1 MNIRIL
7 LRKKSETSASQ
18 IRLFAYAKEFAKHG
32 HDVTIYFLISTDK
45 SKINTNIHGVK
56 IVYLWENDSY
66 LEAKYKLVSYIMNLL
81 KFRKKIIK
89 GDIVMMYG
97 DQVPFMLTLLS
108 LKCKASIFCE
118 ITEHPYCEDRSLK
131 SICNAYIAN
140 KCLKYFNGLFV
151 ISNSLRNYFVNNG
164 IDSKKIEIINMFVDI
179 NRFSVE
185 RLNTANKYIAYCGK
199 ISVRKDAVDVLLN
212 AFSIFYKKHPEY
224 KLKIIGDFQ
233 NKEVKETLCKLVCKL
248 NIEEVVE
255 FTGKISPDMMPQILT
270 DASILAL
277 ARPDNIQSQNGFP
290 TKLGEYL
297 ATGNPVAVTKVGD
310 IPLYLKD
317 KVSAFLSQ
325 PDDFQ
330 DFAKTLDA
338 IVNDYPKAIEVG
350 KEGKRLCFSDFSS
363 EVQALKALSF
373 MSKSVQ

>member
-1 MNIRIL
+1 MNIKIL
-7 LRKKSETSASQ
+7 LRKNNEISASQ
-18 IRLFAYAKEFAKHG
+18 IRLFTYAKEFVKHG
-32 HDVTIYFLISTDK
+32 HEVTIYFLLSTDK
-45 SKINTNIHGVK
+45 SKIDTKIDGVK
-56 IVYLWENDSY
+56 IVYLWEEEGYLGAKCKLLSY
-66 LEAKYKLVSYIMNLL
+66 VMNLL
-81 KFRKKIIK
+81 KFRKKIIE
-89 GDIVMMYG
+89 GDIIMMYG

-118 ITEHPYCEDRSLK
+118 ITEHPYCENRSLK
-131 SICNAYIAN
+131 KVCNAYMVN
-140 KCLKYFNGLFV
+140 KCLKYFDGLFV
-151 ISNSLRNYFVNNG
+151 ISNSLRDYFVKNG
-164 IDSKKIEIINMFVDI
+164 VDSAKIEIINMFVDV

-199 ISVRKDAVDVLLN
+199 VSVRKDGVDVLLN
-212 AFSIFYKKHPEY
+212 AFSIFYKRHPEY

-233 NKEVKETLCKLVCKL
+233 NDEVKEILYKLVRKL
-248 NIEEVVE
+248 HIQEVVE
-255 FTGKISPDMMPQILT
+255 FTGKISPDIMPKILT

-317 KVSAFLSQ
+317 KESAYLSK
-325 PDDFQ
+325 PDDFN
-330 DFAKTLDA
+330 DFARTLDVIA
-338 IVNDYPKAIEVG
+338 NDYSRAIEVG
-350 KEGKRLCFSDFSS
+350 NEGRRLCFSAFSS

-373 MSKSVQ
+373 MSKSAQ

>member
-1 MNIRIL
+1 MKIKLL
-7 LRKKSETSASQ
+7 LRKNSETSASQ

-32 HDVTIYFLISTDK
+32 HDVEIYFLISTDK
-45 SKINTNIHGVK
+45 SKTKTKIDGVK
-56 IVYLWENDSY
+56 FIYLWEDDSY
-66 LEAKYKLVSYIMNLL
+66 LGTKYKLVSYIKNLL
-81 KFRKKIIK
+81 KFRKKIFD

-108 LKCKASIFCE
+108 LKYKASIFCE
-118 ITEHPYCEDRSLK
+118 ITEHPYCENRSLK

-140 KCLKYFNGLFV
+140 KCLRYFDGLFV

-164 IDSKKIEIINMFVDI
+164 VSSDNIEIINMFVDT

-185 RLNTANKYIAYCGK
+185 RLNSVDKYIAYCGK
-199 ISVRKDAVDVLLN
+199 ISVRKDGVDVLLK
-212 AFSIFYKKHPEY
+212 AFSVFFKKHPEY

-233 NKEVKETLCKLVCKL
+233 NNEVKEILHKIVCKL
-248 NIEEVVE
+248 CIDKVVE
-255 FTGKISPDMMPQILT
+255 FTGRISPDMMPQILT

-277 ARPDNIQSQNGFP
+277 ARPNNIQSQNGFP

-297 ATGNPVAVTKVGD
+297 ATGNPVAVTRVGD

-317 KVSAFLSQ
+317 NVNAFLSQ

-330 DFAKTLDA
+330 DFANTLDA
-338 IVNDYPKAIEVG
+338 IANDYSKAIDVG
-350 KEGKRLCFSDFSS
+350 KEGKRLCFSVFSS
-363 EVQALKALSF
+363 EVQALKALLF
-373 MSKSVQ
+373 MEKSVH